1 MQTRVEVVV
10 EGMGGGGGRAVQ
22 RGVAAQSTAVRG
34 ELQVPSLGRCLLR
47 L

>member
-1 MQTRVEVVV
+1 VQTRVEVVV
-10 EGMGGGGGRAVQ
+10 EGMGGGGGAVQ
-22 RGVAAQSTAVRG
+22 RGIAAQSTAVRG